1 MTGSDEL
8 TRVRAAEAA
17 LEALEDEPA
26 ALRDECLAAL
36 GFGSG
41 GPVPAF
47 RDGLRA
53 SGTPASTLV
62 GVSLV
67 TVPLFFLQVV
77 FLTFDRAIASTLGI
91 DPLGFEF
98 PGLLNS
104 LVIPVFVVAVG
115 AAALSS
121 AWWVFRRR
129 GGRKALMIAAAVAC
143 AAGLWT
149 ASFAT
154 GEGGLLLAGA
164 LSGAAVGAAV
174 TAGASLLMD
183 AYPPGVRVRV
193 ISVWVLA
200 LALGNLVAAL
210 IVLVGDDVWSLTW
223 RGVSMTM
230 AVVAMLL
237 APGALLVR
245 DRGVGCHD
253 LARIQELVQ
262 ARVGARGTVEAELS
276 DADVAIGFWEQM
288 RQLFVTRSAIA
299 MIVVFLLFGTV
310 AVSLHAFIQQF
321 IVARYSW
328 SFDDRAELFVVLA
341 AVALLPMAGLVAQGD
356 AWFRGDA
363 ARLMRMATGLAF
375 LSAASLAVVAI
386 VASEVVTIIGLSLTS
401 LSTFFALAIAFVVM
415 LSVVD
420 PRLRPHAAAVAIVFV
435 AVAALVGGI
444 LAGQFSDRYG
454 VTAALVFFAANF
466 LGVGTAMRSARTA
479 MAGNLDA
486 LVLRETER
494 EELRVRVSSG
504 QHFPLLGC
512 RNVDFSYGKLQ
523 ILFGVD
529 FTVDDGELVA
539 LLGTNGAGKSTLLK
553 VISGIG
559 VPSRGTVHFRG
570 ADITN
575 VDPVRRVEY
584 GITQMPGGRAVF
596 GDMSVVDN
604 LRMYGFTLRRSK
616 QAIDR
621 GIDATFDAFP
631 ALAGRRN
638 QPGATL
644 SGGEQQMLSLGKAFI
659 LQPRLLLI
667 DELSLGLAPLIVGNL
682 VEMVRRINATGT
694 AVVVVEQ
701 SVNIALSLVD
711 HAYFMERGEMRF
723 DGVAKDLVDRPDLL
737 RSVFLE
743 GASKGLQAMAAADR
757 QDPEIRPR

>member
-1 MTGSDEL
+1 MSGSDEL
-8 TRVRAAEAA
+8 SPVRAAEAA
-17 LEALEDEPA
+17 LETLEEEPA
-26 ALRDECLAAL
+26 ALRDECLAVL
-36 GFGSG
+36 GFGG
-41 GPVPAF
+41 DDPVPAF
-47 RDGLRA
+47 WGGLRA
-53 SGTPASTLV
+53 SGTPVSTLV
-62 GVSLV
+62 AVSLL
-67 TVPLFFLQVV
+67 TIPLFFLQVV
-77 FLTFDRAIASTLGI
+77 FLTFDRAIASTLGT

-104 LVIPVFVVAVG
+104 LVIPVFVAGVA
-115 AAALSS
+115 AAALLS

-129 GGRKALMIAAAVAC
+129 GGRGTVLAAAAIGC
-143 AAGLWT
+143 AAALWT
-149 ASFAT
+149 VSLAT
-154 GEGGLLLAGA
+154 SEAGLLLGGVM
-164 LSGAAVGAAV
+164 SGAAIGGAV

-193 ISVWVLA
+193 IAVWVFA
-200 LALGNLVAAL
+200 IALGNLVAAL
-210 IVLVGDDVWSLTW
+210 VVLIGVDAWSLTW
-223 RGVSMTM
+223 RGVAMVM
-230 AVVAMLL
+230 AACATVL
-237 APGALLVR
+237 APAALLVR
-245 DRGVGCHD
+245 DRGVGRHD
-253 LARIQELVQ
+253 LTRIEELVQ
-262 ARVGARGTVEAELS
+262 ERVGARGTTEAELS

-288 RQLFVTRSAIA
+288 RQLFMTRSAIA

-310 AVSLHAFIQQF
+310 AVSLHAFIDQF
-321 IVARYSW
+321 VVARYSW
-328 SFDDRAELFVVLA
+328 TFVDRAELFVLLA
-341 AVALLPMAGLVAQGD
+341 AVGLLPLVVLVVRGD
-356 AWFRGDA
+356 AWFRADPA
-363 ARLMRMATGLAF
+363 QLMRVATGLA
-375 LSAASLAVVAI
+375 LLGAVSLATVAVVANEVATI
-386 VASEVVTIIGLSLTS
+386 VGLSLTS
-401 LSTFFALAIAFVVM
+401 LSVFFALAVAFVVM

-435 AVAALVGGI
+435 ALAALVGGI

-454 VTAALVFFAANF
+454 VTAALIFFAVNF
-466 LGVGTAMRSARTA
+466 LGVGTAMRSATDA
-479 MAGNLDA
+479 MAGNLDD

-523 ILFGVD
+523 VLFGVD
-529 FTVDDGELVA
+529 FTVDDGEIVA

-553 VISGIG
+553 VISGLG
-559 VPSRGTVHFRG
+559 MPSRGSVHFRG

-575 VDPVRRVEY
+575 VDPVRRVNH
-584 GITQMPGGRAVF
+584 GITQMPGGHAVF

-616 QAIDR
+616 RELDR
-621 GIDATFDAFP
+621 GIDATFEAFP

-682 VEMVRRINATGT
+682 IEMVRRINASGT

-723 DGVAKDLVDRPDLL
+723 DGVAAELVDRPDLL

-743 GASKGLQAMAAADR
+743 GASKGLRAMATSDAPVPGEAT
-757 QDPEIRPR
+757 